1 MPPPTL
7 RHSAAGNGATLFA
20 FFGLVVF
27 LRLWLVREWGSPIPY
42 LDQWDAEALGL
53 YLPWL
58 DGSLSWTQVLRAHN
72 EHRIVLTRL
81 TDLLLFAGL
90 GRWDTWGQLIL
101 NAVLNAGTATLLLAI
116 FQQTLARA
124 ARSVFA
130 VALIGL
136 FTTPSGWQNALWG
149 FQSQCYFATGLS
161 CLAVVG
167 LLGTAPVHRLWWVGW
182 GAALAALFSQSSGV
196 FAGLVVA
203 ATTGLAAVCV
213 RAARRQWAVFA
224 LIILPVALGL
234 LLRVEE
240 PGHRALQAQSVAQ
253 FFAVFLRCLA
263 WPGIERP
270 LLALVMY
277 APIGWL
283 VVHLLRSRRQP
294 TPAEA
299 CALGLA
305 LLGVCNAG
313 AIAFSRGAGLIDHL
327 PLSRYQDALLPGVV
341 ANLYLVLVSWP
352 RARPARLAAAG
363 WCGLLL
369 LGGATL
375 AAGSLTTNLP
385 FKRLQN
391 QLFRVQI
398 DGYLATRSQAVFA
411 QGSSWLRP
419 HPDTALVATVLDT
432 PALQRHLPPVLR
444 GEPDP
449 SPPLIGYAPLGAAL
463 CAAALAIAL
472 VRRRTP
478 ETGPA

>member
-1 MPPPTL
+1 MPPFAL

-42 LDQWDAEALGL
+42 LDQWDAEALRL

-81 TDLLLFAGL
+81 ADLLLFAGL
-90 GRWDTWGQLIL
+90 GRWDTWGQLVL
-101 NAVLNAGTATLLLAI
+101 NALLNAGTATLLLAT
-116 FQQTLARA
+116 FHKTLAPA
-124 ARSVFA
+124 ARGVFTL
-130 VALIGL
+130 ALIGF

-149 FQSQCYFATGLS
+149 FQSQCYFVTGLS

-167 LLGTAPVHRLWWVGW
+167 LLETTPFHRLWWVGW
-182 GAALAALFSQSSGV
+182 GAALAALFSLSSGV
-196 FAGLVVA
+196 FAGLSVA
-203 ATTGLAAVCV
+203 ATTGLVAVCV
-213 RAARRQWAVFA
+213 RSTRRHWAVFA
-224 LIILPVALGL
+224 LLILPVALGL

-240 PGHRALQAQSVAQ
+240 PGHRALQAQSVSQ

-263 WPGIERP
+263 WPGIEHP
-270 LLALVMY
+270 LLALAMY

-283 VVHLLRSRRQP
+283 VINLWRSRRQP

-327 PLSRYQDALLPGVV
+327 PLSRYHDALLPGVV
-341 ANLYLVLVSWP
+341 ANLHVVIMFWARV
-352 RARPARLAAAG
+352 RAARLAAIG
-363 WCGLLL
+363 WCGLLM
-369 LGGATL
+369 LGGAVL

-391 QLFRVQI
+391 QLFQVQI

-419 HPDTALVATVLDT
+419 HPDTALVATVLDS
-432 PALQRHLPPVLR
+432 PALQRRLPPVLR

-449 SPPLIGYAPLGAAL
+449 APPLIEYSPIGAAL
-463 CAAALAIAL
+463 CAAALALACL
-472 VRRRTP
+472 RRRAP
-478 ETGPA
+478 GTGSA